1 MDANTPILTDPHLV
15 PAEGIEALP
24 PVPRF
29 LLEHLQKKFAMSLPD
44 AVDSIQVYGEVR
56 KMQGQ
61 QEVIQYLQ
69 FLSQENKK

>member
-29 LLEHLQKKFAMSLPD
+29 LIEHLQKKFSVELPTE
-44 AVDSIQVYGEVR
+44 VDSIQVYGQVR

-69 FLSQENKK
+69 FLSQENKR